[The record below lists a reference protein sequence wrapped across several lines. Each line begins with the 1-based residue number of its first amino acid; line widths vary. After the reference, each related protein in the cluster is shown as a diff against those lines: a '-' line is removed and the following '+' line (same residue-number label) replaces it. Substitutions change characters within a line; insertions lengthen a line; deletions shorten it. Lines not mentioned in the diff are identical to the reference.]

1 MLLSNIVNNMGTS
14 FGGYWFE
21 DNRDDIG
28 NWNGKECRL

>member
-1 MLLSNIVNNMGTS
+1 MGTS

-28 NWNGKECRL
+28 NWNGKALKYLD